1 MKEDNKYTVA
11 DLLED
16 ERFISSVNHPSPEN
30 EAFWAALR
38 EEGRVTDEDYELARY
53 CIRSFHISGKTL
65 TSEEAAD
72 LWANIRMETARR
84 KVAGHKHVLLHWIL
98 PAAACALAAVGWFVF
113 QPSTADR
120 ALLAT
125 EIPPSK
131 IEDVARPDSVGRDIR
146 IIFSSEESMTLKE
159 KTAEIR
165 YNEKGEAEVNSHIV
179 SQSVKPAAETSRAVY
194 NQVVIPP
201 GKHTSLT
208 LSDGTRLWLNASS
221 RVVYPP
227 VFDGEKREIYL
238 EGEAYL
244 EVAHDAARPFTVK
257 TSRME
262 ILALGTAFNVSA
274 YDGETAQTVVLVSGA
289 VSVKT
294 GKETGLVTEM
304 APNQLFRVAGP
315 ETQLRNVTVENYIS
329 WKDGLYIYK
338 DEALSLILKRL
349 AHYYGTTIH
358 FSPEAGALRFTGKLD
373 LKNDVERVL
382 NGLSNTA
389 PVRCRKENNEA
400 FYLYIN
406 P

>member
-11 DLLED
+11 DLLGD
-16 ERFISSVNHPSPEN
+16 ERFISSVNRPSLEN
-30 EAFWAALR
+30 EAFWAAMR
-38 EEGRVTDEDYELARY
+38 REGRVTDEDCELARY
-53 CIRSFHISGKTL
+53 CIRSFHPSGKAL

-72 LWANIRMETARR
+72 LWTNIRMETARR
-84 KVAGHKHVLLHWIL
+84 KVAGHRRVLLYRLL
-98 PAAACALAAVGWFVF
+98 PAACALAAVCCWFVF
-113 QPSTADR
+113 RPSTA
-120 ALLAT
+120 LMTPLAA
-125 EIPPSK
+125 EIPAPK

-159 KTAEIR
+159 KTADII
-165 YNEKGEAEVNSHIV
+165 YNGKGEAEVNSHVV
-179 SQSVKPAAETSRAVY
+179 SQSVKPAAETSRVAY
-194 NQVVIPP
+194 NQVVVPP
-201 GKHTSLT
+201 GRHTSLT
-208 LSDGTRLWLNASS
+208 LGDGTKLWINASS

-244 EVAHDAARPFTVK
+244 EVTPAAARPFTVK

-274 YDGETAQTVVLVSGA
+274 YDGEPSQTVVLVTGA
-289 VSVKT
+289 VAVKT
-294 GKETGLVTEM
+294 GKETGQVTEM
-304 APNQLFRVAGP
+304 APNQLFQVAGQ
-315 ETQLRNVTVENYIS
+315 ETKLRNVTVANYIS

-338 DEALSLILKRL
+338 DEALSLILNRL
-349 AHYYGTTIH
+349 AHYYGATIR

-373 LKNDVERVL
+373 LKTDLERVL

-389 PVRCRKENNEA
+389 PVRCRKENGET
-400 FYLYIN
+400 FYLYTN